1 MRSTKPNPDVL
12 KKIKITEDVADLLG
26 KSRYRDHVA
35 KLQKANGT
43 DFMNYDPRIR
53 RVVFDMAYNLGPNF
67 MTRKKDA
74 FKDFRQALINNDV
87 EGMIEE
93 IKNST
98 YAKSQNPNR
107 AKKNIQILEELL

>member
-1 MRSTKPNPDVL
+1 
-12 KKIKITEDVADLLG
+12 
-26 KSRYRDHVA
+26 
-35 KLQKANGT
+35 
-43 DFMNYDPRIR
+43 
-53 RVVFDMAYNLGPNF
+53 MAYNLGPNF
-67 MTRKKDA
+67 MTRKRDA

-87 EGMIEE
+87 EGMIKE